1 MKKLLKTIPLWG
13 MAMLLFACQEEIKPI
28 KGEEAIITGYNALRC
43 MCCGGYMI
51 TLSGDETPFAEP
63 YFQWQPGPEHEDL
76 DLDNNLP
83 LHVKINYTLDP
94 DRCTISEG
102 WIEVSKIK
110 VIDK

>member
-1 MKKLLKTIPLWG
+1 MAVLLV
-13 MAMLLFACQEEIKPI
+13 ACQEDVKPT
-28 KGEEAIITGYNALRC
+28 KGEYAIITGYNAMRC

-51 TLSGDETPFAEP
+51 TLSDDETPFSTP
-63 YFQWQPGPEHEDL
+63 YFQWQPGPEHADL
-76 DLDNNLP
+76 DLENSLP
-83 LHVKINYTLDP
+83 MHVKINYTLDA